1 MGPINGMNPN
11 KVSYFSMEE
20 YVDRIKL
27 ENSLLEHLD
36 ETSKE
41 FDRYLKQLA
50 SYGNYPMVQYW
61 IDSLRKELNYSQ
73 EIENQQI
80 FFLDEIEKKGVF
92 FDTLQI
98 SHNRI
103 KQLHQFVTKSEVPT
117 DYRKGEVRVSR
128 IKDNLEEDI
137 FWYGV
142 QPEDLK
148 KFLDDF
154 IKIYKSSSISLI
166 NSNPFLKSALIHLLF
181 IRIHPFGDWNGRTG
195 RMIHN
200 IKFTESINKIYGMN
214 LKICPL
220 NLSHSILINKP
231 TYARKIDDIYFD
243 LEHDSNEEINKWFNF
258 ILNMIDEQIY
268 YHSNRINTLDRTL
281 KNLKRWENTDNSDI
295 HKKIK
300 QMKVDKVTN

>member
-1 MGPINGMNPN
+1 MGPINGMNTN

-50 SYGNYPMVQYW
+50 SYGIYPMVQYW
-61 IDSLRKELNYSQ
+61 IDSLWIELNYSQ

-103 KQLHQFVTKSEVPT
+103 KQLHQFVTKSDVPT

-181 IRIHPFGDWNGRTG
+181 IRIHPFGDGNGRTG